1 MGGLERK
8 DIIATGTADEIRQT
22 ITAVL
27 AQAPEH
33 FILAADCTVP
43 SETPW
48 DNLKTAIDT
57 AHQHRK

>member
-8 DIIATGTADEIRQT
+8 GVIATGRPDQIRKEAA
-22 ITAVL
+22 AVL
-27 AQAPEH
+27 AQAPER

-43 SETPW
+43 GDTPG

-57 AHQHRK
+57 AHTFRR